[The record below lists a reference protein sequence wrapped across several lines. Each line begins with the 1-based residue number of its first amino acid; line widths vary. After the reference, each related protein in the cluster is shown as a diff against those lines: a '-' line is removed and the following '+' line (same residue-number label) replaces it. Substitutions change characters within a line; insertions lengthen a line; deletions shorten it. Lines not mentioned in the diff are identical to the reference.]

1 MTHEELRLKA
11 YEMAIEA
18 AKAGGRI
25 DTSLLDTADQIYKW
39 LRYGSDGAT
48 ETRKALDGVT
58 LTDARTGETR
68 PARVVGHDEIL
79 DRIRKADGYRKD

>member
-11 YEMAIEA
+11 LA
-18 AKAGGRI
+18 AAQAEGLSGKDAQAR
-25 DTSLLDTADQIYKW
+25 AEEIYQW
-39 LRYGSDGAT
+39 LRYGADGAT

-68 PARVVGHDEIL
+68 PARVVGQDNDIL
-79 DRIRKADGYRKD
+79 DRLRKADGYKKD